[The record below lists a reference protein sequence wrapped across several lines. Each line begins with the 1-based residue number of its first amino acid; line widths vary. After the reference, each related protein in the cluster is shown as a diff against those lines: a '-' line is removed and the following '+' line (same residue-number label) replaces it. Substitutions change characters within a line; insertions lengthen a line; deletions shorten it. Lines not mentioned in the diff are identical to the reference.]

1 MSGHSKWAN
10 IQQKKGKMDSARS
23 GLFTKLSKGI
33 TIAARGGG
41 DPEMNFSLRL
51 AIEKAKGA
59 NMPKD
64 NIERAVK
71 RGTGESG
78 EGAVLEEILYEGFG
92 PGGTAFLIE
101 TVTDNKNRTA
111 SEIKHAFLQFGGSMG
126 GPGSVKWQFKRMG
139 VIRLN
144 KEQLAIN
151 NEQSANFELELI
163 EAGADDIV
171 DNEYGMEIHCPIEK
185 LQAVLGAVNKRE
197 LTPESSGLEWVAK
210 ENISLKEGESATV
223 NKLYEILDELD
234 DVEAVYTNEA

>member
-1 MSGHSKWAN
+1 
-10 IQQKKGKMDSARS
+10 MDSARS

>member
-1 MSGHSKWAN
+1 
-10 IQQKKGKMDSARS
+10 MDSARS

-126 GPGSVKWQFKRMG
+126 GPGSVKWQFVRLG
-139 VIRLN
+139 VIRLGEN
-144 KEQLAIN
+144 QISKACPRAGGDQKLGAD
-151 NEQSANFELELI
+151 FELELI

-210 ENISLKEGESATV
+210 ENISLKEGESAAAS
-223 NKLYEILDELD
+223 KLYEALDNLE
-234 DVEAVYTNEA
+234 DVEEVFMNC